1 MLQYDKEK
9 ENHKAMKIATCL
21 GNSNTVQLEWHFLCI
36 KRPKFHQQWPVS
48 NGDNFIFPLIFKYF
62 VVTLSRHFV
71 WHFILFFSS
80 ISYSNGGNWGKEK
93 TVYII
98 NFWDNI
104 CTLI

>member
-62 VVTLSRHFV
+62 VVTLPRHFV
-71 WHFILFFSS
+71 WHFMFISFFFFLVFH
-80 ISYSNGGNWGKEK
+80 IPMEATGEK
-93 TVYII
+93 KKLST
-98 NFWDNI
+98 
-104 CTLI
+104 